1 MDKNLIRTS
10 KYISKLLRHD
20 NEDLEMDKNGW
31 VIVKD
36 LCTKVGINRTKL
48 EEIVET
54 DNKNRF
60 AYSSD
65 KNKIRANQ
73 GHSLSV
79 DVELKETQPPKSL
92 YHGTSSKVID
102 IIMQEG
108 MKPMSRQYI
117 HLSLDED
124 TAINVGNRHT
134 KSVSATTVLL
144 AIDSEK
150 MFSDG
155 YKFYLSE
162 NGVWLTSII
171 PTEYINII
179 KYCYDIKHNNLNIY

>member
-1 MDKNLIRTS
+1 MDKKLIRIS

-36 LCTKVGINRTKL
+36 LCTKVGINRSQL

-54 DNKNRF
+54 NDKKRF

-79 DVELKETQPPKSL
+79 DVELKETQPPKTL

-102 IIMQEG
+102 IIMQDG

-117 HLSLDED
+117 HLSKDEE
-124 TAINVGNRHT
+124 TAINVGDRHT
-134 KSVSATTVLL
+134 KSASTTTILL
-144 AIDSEK
+144 AIDSER
-150 MFSDG
+150 MFNDG

-162 NGVWLTSII
+162 NGVWLTTII
-171 PTEYINII
+171 PSEYISII